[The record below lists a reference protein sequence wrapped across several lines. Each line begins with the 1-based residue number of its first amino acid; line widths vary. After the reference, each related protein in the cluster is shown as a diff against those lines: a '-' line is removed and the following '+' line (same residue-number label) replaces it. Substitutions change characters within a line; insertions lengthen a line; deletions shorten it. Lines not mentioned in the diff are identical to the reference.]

1 MHMHHV
7 LGINV
12 ASRYS
17 LSVKSLSLFF
27 YVWKNVSLCTR
38 IIARELLK
46 SSRYFISRK
55 ISKFHFSNIFQKLKD
70 NFQISTPSC
79 FHFHRISTV
88 NIFYYRNIYSWMLG
102 KFDDSCTSSKDVEFR
117 ETSSS
122 FAWIS
127 IRRYARMIYFSR

>member
-1 MHMHHV
+1 MFFIFNVSLFSHATFALVVRCGVFRLLKTDCANMHMHHV

-88 NIFYYRNIYSWMLG
+88 NIFYYRNIYS
-102 KFDDSCTSSKDVEFR
+102 
-117 ETSSS
+117 
-122 FAWIS
+122 
-127 IRRYARMIYFSR
+127 